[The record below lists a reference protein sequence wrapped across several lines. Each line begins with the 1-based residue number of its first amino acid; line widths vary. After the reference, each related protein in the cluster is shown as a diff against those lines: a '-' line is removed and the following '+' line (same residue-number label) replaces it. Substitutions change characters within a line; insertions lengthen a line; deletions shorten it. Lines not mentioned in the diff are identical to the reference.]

1 MGGGCVLN
9 ANNLHHPLD
18 TRCRCVINASRFSKL
33 FPDLSLSY
41 VSQSDRAPAQINTC
55 QIMWGKGSDRTAEKP
70 KPRAHSRLYPR
81 LPFVRS
87 DISCSSHS
95 ADTFT
100 HCPFSVLHSHL
111 NPFFLVQ
118 HVYSN
123 RYVPAEADPSVGH
136 HAHSR

>member
-1 MGGGCVLN
+1 MLN
-9 ANNLHHPLD
+9 ANNLQHALD
-18 TRCRCVINASRFSKL
+18 TQCRCVINASRFSKL
-33 FPDLSLSY
+33 FPDLN
-41 VSQSDRAPAQINTC
+41 VSQSDRAPVPVFGTLQINTC

-70 KPRAHSRLYPR
+70 KPRGHHSRLYPR

-87 DISCSSHS
+87 DIICSSHS

-111 NPFFLVQ
+111 NPFLVQ